1 MKSTNVTFSHPLLGE
16 VSLRPFTL
24 ADFKNVIDV
33 FRLTDDYLFSCR
45 VIEQQIVK
53 PKTSLADIQN
63 WNQQILIEV
72 AREFARKEKTIS
84 PYFHNT
90 DDQNFSTDFKHA
102 CESYDK
108 ERTVRIVQMLVPPEV
123 IKNFAEFTNRIATTM
138 KACYEPLNLFA
149 ESFKKHFIDMQFAVE
164 SISLPIRRAT
174 IGFTQQYGKTLA
186 SFAKIWEEFEKIYRI
201 SKEEAMSILKR
212 YKWCISGSFP
222 TTFIFSVVS
231 AAKKPGNHRK
241 EINQLFIE
249 YFSRNNF
256 RNLKTMVERWK
267 NNPLFSPRMKII
279 RDTLE
284 IFTHGVNTRRNYCT
298 VVLPALLAQ
307 IDGIWSQLLRKNN
320 ININIKKLRYY
331 DYKKKEYY
339 KIGRKAM
346 DVELQELVED
356 IFLNILFEEARYGDM
371 TGYSFNRH
379 KILHGEYL
387 RYGRKDNVL
396 RAFLILDFLS
406 HF

>member
-1 MKSTNVTFSHPLLGE
+1 MESTNITFNHPLLGK

-24 ADFKNVIDV
+24 ADFKNVIDL
-33 FRLTDDYLFSCR
+33 FRLTDDYLFCCR
-45 VIEQQIVK
+45 VIEQQIVN
-53 PKTSLADIQN
+53 PKATLAEIQK
-63 WNQQILIEV
+63 WNQQTLINV

-84 PYFHNT
+84 PYFRNT
-90 DDQNFSTDFKHA
+90 DDQNFLTDFKHA

-108 ERTVRIVQMLVPPEV
+108 ERTPRIVQMLVPPEV

-138 KACYEPLNLFA
+138 KAYYEPLNLFA
-149 ESFKKHFIDMQFAVE
+149 KSFKKHFIDMQLAAE
-164 SISLPIRRAT
+164 SISLPLQRAIT
-174 IGFTQQYGKTLA
+174 EFTQQYGKIFA
-186 SFAKIWEEFEKIYRI
+186 SFAKMWEEFEKTYKI
-201 SKEEAMSILKR
+201 SKEEAVQILKR

-231 AAKKPGNHRK
+231 VAKGPGNHRK

-249 YFSRNNF
+249 YFSRNSF
-256 RNLKTMVERWK
+256 QNLKRMVESWK

-279 RDTLE
+279 RDALA
-284 IFTHGVNTRRNYCT
+284 IFMHSVNTRRDYCT
-298 VVLPALLAQ
+298 VVLPPLLAQ
-307 IDGIWSQLLRKNN
+307 IDGIFSQILEKNG
-320 ININIKKLRYY
+320 INIKRLRGYR
-331 DYKKKEYY
+331 DKKNKFSQIDK
-339 KIGRKAM
+339 KII
-346 DVELQELVED
+346 DEELQNLIED
-356 IFLNILFEEARYGDM
+356 IFLNILFERAEYGDM
-371 TGYSFNRH
+371 TTYSFNRH